1 MRSHSTV
8 TLLLTAAVLLPVAAS
23 AEPGAPV
30 VSQFAPVGEVEA
42 LIRGLTVDSAA
53 RTKDEAAYKSG
64 RQQLTRDAN
73 TLIVLAVALGLHD
86 SPCDLKPRA
95 GAILAAAEKLSQA
108 GSQPEAQ
115 EALSQ
120 LEGTLQADSAA
131 QAAQPSSWEN
141 SAAPDELMKQVA
153 FLQGKIKRG
162 ARGSRFASTAEENA
176 RWATALAI
184 IARSTAADTAGLEGD
199 EKLAQW
205 REFCGQMQ
213 SASVALHQGLAAKDA
228 TATATALDRL
238 EQSCTTCH
246 QVFHPDTP

>member
-1 MRSHSTV
+1 MKCLSTS
-8 TLLLTAAVLLPVAAS
+8 TLMLTTALVLPVPAS
-23 AEPGAPV
+23 ADSGAPV
-30 VSQFAPVGEVEA
+30 VSQFAPVGDVEA
-42 LIRGLTVDSAA
+42 LIRGLTADSAA

-64 RQQLTRDAN
+64 RQQLARDAN

-86 SPCDLKPRA
+86 APCDLKTRA

-108 GSQPEAQ
+108 GSQGEAQ
-115 EALSQ
+115 AALSQ
-120 LEGTLQADSAA
+120 LEGALQAESAA

-162 ARGSRFASTAEENA
+162 ARGARFASTAEENA

-184 IARSTAADTAGLEGD
+184 IAQSTAADTAGLEGA

-228 TATATALDRL
+228 SATAAALDRL
-238 EQSCTTCH
+238 EQSCTACH